1 MAKLYIGDTEAQK
14 SSYERAL
21 DDKEKVRKYASH
33 EIRDKW
39 GLKFKAFTTL
49 IFFRSEEQ
57 MNEKKAH
64 YETLYGESKMIKPKF
79 RKK

>member
-21 DDKEKVRKYASH
+21 DDKEKVKKYASH

-39 GLKFKAFTTL
+39 GLAFKAFTTL
-49 IFFRSEEQ
+49 IFFRSEDQ
-57 MNEKKAH
+57 MREKKEH
-64 YETLYGESKMIKPKF
+64 YETLYGTANVIKPKF
-79 RKK
+79 KKK